1 MVAAVSLSG
10 LFGIWVSIF
19 LTLAI
24 FSFLYDDNPIY
35 KLAENLFLGVSIGVG
50 AIEIYYGV
58 FKPNLIDKL
67 AEVDMTPDRAWVS
80 LIPLVLLFFLMMK
93 LTRKYS
99 YMARLP
105 ISFIVA
111 AFAGVKLT
119 GEANANLMTPIAETM
134 PNFKDT
140 YSNYGWWSWQN
151 DGAGIISDFVLV
163 AGLCAC
169 LLHFYF
175 SAKPNKAMGGVSKV
189 GITILMLSFGA
200 SFGYTVMGRISL
212 AIGRFQELLGLDREE
227 TTWTIAQSEG
237 SSFALTST
245 TMVRVLSGLT
255 ALGIILYIAAWKRRQ
270 ASSNPPPDAA
280 AGENAE

>member
-1 MVAAVSLSG
+1 MLAAVSLGG

-67 AEVDMTPDRAWVS
+67 ADLRWIS
-80 LIPLVLLFFLMMK
+80 FIPLILLFFLMMK

-134 PNFKDT
+134 PNFRST
-140 YSNYGWWSWQN
+140 WSEHGWWSWQH
-151 DGAGIISDFVLV
+151 DGAGVISDFVLV
-163 AGLCAC
+163 VGLCAC

-175 SAKPNKAMGGVSKV
+175 SAKPNKAMSGVSKV

-227 TTWTIAQSEG
+227 STWTLAQSEG
-237 SSFALTST
+237 SSFAMTST
-245 TMVRVLSGLT
+245 TMIRLVSGLT

-270 ASSNPPPDAA
+270 TSSNPPPD
-280 AGENAE
+280 ENVAENTE